1 MSLPLIIVPDCN
13 VLIHGRSL
21 HDLPWEDFGVESIE
35 IRLVGQVVTE
45 LDALKNR
52 AGRPSRIARDLSTQL
67 RTLLSVNDRSDVI
80 REAGPRVTRMLWLGR
95 QEAKVPVREGLDLTH
110 GDQAIINQVLA
121 MVDCGR
127 DALLLTDDVLAAA
140 LAGEF
145 GAPFKLLPED
155 WRRPAEQD
163 EAQKEIARLKSENGR
178 LTAAEPKFDGWFG
191 DDEGARIDRVE
202 ATLESFEALSVEAV
216 VDLMARIERAAPMAN
231 LTRPVETGERKPFD
245 LAELGALH
253 KRPAGSLTA
262 HQIET
267 YEQDYAAWLKG
278 VRSQLERLH
287 LIRAQRQEW
296 PSLTFV
302 AENNGVRPAQHT
314 LVELDVKGDFYIAAP
329 ERLNEKELE
338 ENDKKR
344 RLERHLAL
352 PPRVPMPMRWDRI
365 MSAARGSSHIRDIST
380 LPPPISLSKPREADA
395 FYWRKG
401 RMGPTTAMQL
411 ECESWR
417 HKREPEAFA
426 FILGGRDG
434 QPLRGVITATV
445 SAGNVAAPFVL
456 RLPVRLAF
464 EAHCLDSDA
473 EAMVT
478 EFERAMARMART
490 PPRGPN

>member
-1 MSLPLIIVPDCN
+1 
-13 VLIHGRSL
+13 
-21 HDLPWEDFGVESIE
+21 
-35 IRLVGQVVTE
+35 
-45 LDALKNR
+45 
-52 AGRPSRIARDLSTQL
+52 
-67 RTLLSVNDRSDVI
+67 
-80 REAGPRVTRMLWLGR
+80 MLWLGK
-95 QEAKVPVREGLDLTH
+95 QEAKAPVREGLDLTH

-127 DALLLTDDVLAAA
+127 DVLLLTDDVLAAA
-140 LAGEF
+140 IAGEF

-178 LTAAEPKFDGWFG
+178 LTAAEPKFDGWFADG
-191 DDEGARIDRVE
+191 EGARIDRVE
-202 ATLESFEALSVEAV
+202 ATLESFEALSAEAV
-216 VDLMARIERAAPMAN
+216 ADLMARIERAAPMAS
-231 LTRPVETGERKPFD
+231 LTRPIETGERKPFD

-253 KRPAGSLTA
+253 KRLAGPVTV
-262 HQIET
+262 HQIDT

-278 VRSQLERLH
+278 VRSQLERFH
-287 LIRAQRQEW
+287 LIRAQRQKW
-296 PSLTFV
+296 PSLNFF
-302 AENNGVRPAQHT
+302 AENDGVRPAQQT
-314 LVELDVKGDFYIAAP
+314 LVELDVKGDFYITAP

-338 ENDKKR
+338 EDDAKH
-344 RLERHLAL
+344 RLERHLAH
-352 PPRVPMPMRWDRI
+352 PPRIPTPTRWDRVV
-365 MSAARGSSHIRDIST
+365 SAARVSSHIRDTST
-380 LPPPISLSKPREADA
+380 FPSPIGLAKPRESDA

-401 RMGPTTAMQL
+401 RMGPTTAMEL

-417 HKREPEAFA
+417 HKREPEGFA
-426 FILGGRDG
+426 IVLGGRNG

-473 EAMVT
+473 EAMVA

-490 PPRGPN
+490 PARGPN